1 MKRFISIL
9 LLLSFIVPV
18 SAQTRVEKKKMKAEK
33 AAEAY
38 NVMKKL
44 VNSAEINFEA
54 DWATSNTGRRIN
66 LIGNTNYLKI
76 NHTEGDIYLP
86 FFGTAHTS
94 SVGFNGNGG
103 IVFKGELEK
112 YSTKFNDKKQLAII
126 TFSAREKSET
136 FDFTLTLYANKNA
149 NLTVSSNS
157 RSNISYSG
165 KIE

>member
-1 MKRFISIL
+1 MKRFITIL
-9 LLLSFIVPV
+9 LFLSFIVPV
-18 SAQTRVEKKKMKAEK
+18 SAQTRAEKKKMKAEK

-38 NVMKKL
+38 AAIKKL

-76 NHTEGDIYLP
+76 DHTEGDIYLP
-86 FFGTAHTS
+86 FFGTAHSS

-103 IVFKGELEK
+103 IEFKGEIEN
-112 YSTKFNDKKQLAII
+112 YSTKFNDKKKLVVIKFR
-126 TFSAREKSET
+126 TKEKSES
-136 FDFTLTLYANKNA
+136 FDFTLTLYSNKNA

>member
-1 MKRFISIL
+1 MKRFITIL

-18 SAQTRVEKKKMKAEK
+18 SAQTREEKKKMKDEK
-33 AAEAY
+33 ATEAY
-38 NVMKKL
+38 AAIKKL

-76 NHTEGDIYLP
+76 DHTEGDIYLP
-86 FFGTAHTS
+86 FFGTAHSS

-103 IVFKGELEK
+103 IEFKGKIEN
-112 YSTKFNDKKQLAII
+112 YSTKFNDKKKLVVIKFR
-126 TFSAREKSET
+126 TKEKSES
-136 FDFTLTLYANKNA
+136 FDFTLTLYSNKNA